1 MRTSQEYLCG
11 FIIPLSVTA
20 VLTIAVVTMGCGHD
34 TSTPCSVTSAFTTG
48 GETVE
53 GYALFGYTFE
63 NVSVTG
69 QFSCWLE
76 CQQNCQ
82 CVSFNFLTNVKR
94 DNCQLNKED
103 RFQRPGSMKALHGSQ
118 YYDLMTGYRVQ
129 GRDQPCLNGGLL
141 RKSCDLMGKFFVCD
155 CAKGFVGQF
164 CQHDCQQALGMES
177 GIISDGQISVSSE
190 WHTGKFGVN
199 MSRLNSPRSWKSGT
213 KDNYQWLQIDLGNPL
228 TTITRVATQ
237 GRENSQNPQWVTKY
251 QLQYSVN
258 GINFLYYKE
267 HGQNLPKNFSGNT
280 DTVTIVYNDLS
291 PPIRTRL
298 IRFRPVVWNY
308 TIAMRV
314 ELYGC

>member
-1 MRTSQEYLCG
+1 
-11 FIIPLSVTA
+11 
-20 VLTIAVVTMGCGHD
+20 MGSGHD

-129 GRDQPCLNGGLL
+129 VQVFLIFATFERNFKLRWALHMDRYYWYLEYTHDQRSFMGSILPERALWRFQPQL
-141 RKSCDLMGKFFVCD
+141 R
-155 CAKGFVGQF
+155 
-164 CQHDCQQALGMES
+164 
-177 GIISDGQISVSSE
+177 
-190 WHTGKFGVN
+190 
-199 MSRLNSPRSWKSGT
+199 
-213 KDNYQWLQIDLGNPL
+213 
-228 TTITRVATQ
+228 
-237 GRENSQNPQWVTKY
+237 
-251 QLQYSVN
+251 YSVFCEN
-258 GINFLYYKE
+258 IYT
-267 HGQNLPKNFSGNT
+267 QRVS
-280 DTVTIVYNDLS
+280 LS
-291 PPIRTRL
+291 TQ
-298 IRFRPVVWNY
+298 
-308 TIAMRV
+308 
-314 ELYGC
+314 E